1 MKAIK
6 AGLGLMMCV
15 MLVACATTSAPS
27 KQEMIIGAWQ
37 AELDGQR
44 MTLVYGEEQ
53 VTIREFGMSF
63 PYEWLDADRIRL
75 NAMGQE
81 VVSSVEFDG
90 ADTMMQT
97 SDGTT
102 QRMVRVP

>member
-1 MKAIK
+1 MKIMK
-6 AGLGLMMCV
+6 TGLGVMMV
-15 MLVACATTSAPS
+15 AMLVACASTPAPT
-27 KQEMIIGAWQ
+27 KQELILGAWQ
-37 AELDGQR
+37 AEFEGQR

-53 VTIREFGMSF
+53 VTIREFGMAF
-63 PYEWLDADRIRL
+63 PYEWLDTDRIRL

-90 ADTMMQT
+90 TDVMMQT

-102 QRMVRVP
+102 QRMIRVP

>member
-1 MKAIK
+1 MKVMK
-6 AGLGLMMCV
+6 TGLGLMMCALL
-15 MLVACATTSAPS
+15 MACVSPPAPS
-27 KQEMIIGAWQ
+27 KQDMIIGAWQ
-37 AELDGQR
+37 AEFEGQR

-81 VVSSVEFDG
+81 VVSTVEFEGTDI
-90 ADTMMQT
+90 MRQT
-97 SDGTT
+97 SDGVT
-102 QRMVRVP
+102 QQMRRVP